1 MTLWVVLLVV
11 RVLWAWGGFDS
22 QAYLDRIHRARQSSG
37 SGTACQA
44 RSYITPVG

>member
-11 RVLWAWGGFDS
+11 RVPWALGGFGS

-37 SGTACQA
+37 SGTASQVL
-44 RSYITPVG
+44 P